1 MERAFQSVA
10 IKGGE
15 MPIVRTDLIEGKS
28 EEYRAQV
35 GEIVYETL
43 VDVLNVPKGDR
54 FQVITEH
61 RKSALPL
68 DRDYLG
74 VHRTDDCIFSQIT
87 LNAGGSVELKQSF
100 YRELTERLHQGVQ
113 LRKEDVFI
121 NLVEV
126 PKRCQKRIG
135 PMGMDWPSMFRADC
149 PFKLTG
155 SVGAKPALRDF
166 RSNERRG
173 NKMTYL
179 NDLGRRSFLKI
190 AAVFGGASTVGVLPN
205 LARAQNTDTRQQT
218 DAPVTTLQG
227 VPLSSGA
234 KVTIERRGQIVLIG
248 INRPYIQNRIDPE
261 TFEKLAEAYY
271 QYDHDS
277 SLRAAILFGHG
288 DNFSRGI
295 DVEGFKSLAGTGKPW
310 IASTGTIDPLAKR
323 APRLTKPLIVVTHG
337 DTWNMAHE
345 FFLGADIRI
354 ASAGTRFGQ
363 DENTHGRFPGGG
375 STVRFVREVGW
386 GNAMGYMLTGEHW
399 SAEEAYRIGEV
410 QQVASTPEKALEAG
424 LQMANKVAACGP
436 LGIKATLLSAHLAID
451 PAEADALS
459 KLDAQFGALFHTRD
473 FQEGRDAEAQGRAPV
488 YQGR

>member
-1 MERAFQSVA
+1 MYSS
-10 IKGGE
+10 
-15 MPIVRTDLIEGKS
+15 TWL
-28 EEYRAQV
+28 
-35 GEIVYETL
+35 
-43 VDVLNVPKGDR
+43 
-54 FQVITEH
+54 
-61 RKSALPL
+61 
-68 DRDYLG
+68 
-74 VHRTDDCIFSQIT
+74 
-87 LNAGGSVELKQSF
+87 
-100 YRELTERLHQGVQ
+100 
-113 LRKEDVFI
+113 
-121 NLVEV
+121 
-126 PKRCQKRIG
+126 RCQKRIG
-135 PMGMDWPSMFRADC
+135 PMGMDRPSMFRADC
-149 PFKLTG
+149 PFELTG

-310 IASTGTIDPLAKR
+310 IASTGTIDPLAKH

-345 FFLGADIRI
+345 LFLVADIRI
-354 ASAGTRFGQ
+354 ASADTRFGQ

-375 STVRFVREVGW
+375 STIRFVREAGW
-386 GNAMGYMLTGEHW
+386 GNAMRYMLTGDDW
-399 SAEEAYRIGEV
+399 DAEESYRMGIT
-410 QQVASTPEKALEAG
+410 QQIAMTPETALEAG
-424 LQMANKVAACGP
+424 VAIARRVAACAP
-436 LGIKATLLSAHLAID
+436 LSTKATLASAHQYVD
-451 PAEADALS
+451 PVEEEALS
-459 KLDAQFGALFHTRD
+459 KLDAQFAALFHTQD
-473 FQEGRDAEAQGRAPV
+473 FLEGRKAGAEGRKPV
-488 YQGR
+488 YQGK